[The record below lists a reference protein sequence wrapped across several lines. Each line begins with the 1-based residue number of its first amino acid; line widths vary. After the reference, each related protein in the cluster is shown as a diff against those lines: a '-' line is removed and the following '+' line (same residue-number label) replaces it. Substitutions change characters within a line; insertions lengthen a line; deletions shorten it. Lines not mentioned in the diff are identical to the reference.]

1 MTERRIKGFWK
12 IYLIVFGI
20 LLVCGIVL
28 IAILYNALADYEKN
42 AQLKERQKA
51 EYIQALEYEGNY
63 ANAVSVIDKCVATL
77 KSVNNTVTQT
87 EGYYISAYEKSAG
100 VFARE
105 LIEDIN
111 KNGFERLCN
120 TDGFLKNKFESPKNV
135 AEFLNTEY
143 KGKQASYAMSFD
155 NGEYVLQL
163 IVNGTPFANMNLVN
177 KDGGWQIQDPTL
189 FTGYNNYTVKCPREA
204 QLSVNGI
211 VLQSTEEYI
220 RKEIESFGEYYLSSY
235 TVEGLIARPE
245 FCAVLNGQPLELSG
259 DTFLYPSCG
268 ILDEKRESF
277 EAFAI
282 LYGDYIADVIKF
294 EGISPMIIAK
304 SELYVRLRGFDT
316 RWYPYFEELQK
327 SDVQITDF
335 QAYNEKLVSYC
346 ASYTQSLLIGGK
358 VRRKV
363 DVSVMIVC
371 VLENGQWKIAEIL
384 TV

>member
-1 MTERRIKGFWK
+1 M
-12 IYLIVFGI
+12 
-20 LLVCGIVL
+20 
-28 IAILYNALADYEKN
+28 
-42 AQLKERQKA
+42 
-51 EYIQALEYEGNY
+51 
-63 ANAVSVIDKCVATL
+63 
-77 KSVNNTVTQT
+77 
-87 EGYYISAYEKSAG
+87 
-100 VFARE
+100 
-105 LIEDIN
+105 
-111 KNGFERLCN
+111 
-120 TDGFLKNKFESPKNV
+120 
-135 AEFLNTEY
+135 
-143 KGKQASYAMSFD
+143 
-155 NGEYVLQL
+155 
-163 IVNGTPFANMNLVN
+163 
-177 KDGGWQIQDPTL
+177 
-189 FTGYNNYTVKCPREA
+189 
-204 QLSVNGI
+204 
-211 VLQSTEEYI
+211 LQSTEEYI

-304 SELYVRLRGFDT
+304 SELYARLRGFDT